1 MKPLRRT
8 LASLRIGV
16 GKTVEVRGL
25 VFAVPISPL
34 GTPFINFRREYPNQ
48 TFTGSSLASKTAWRW
63 WPDLSTSAAAKLRV
77 RRIARVAAGSYLV

>member
-16 GKTVEVRGL
+16 GKTVEVRDL

-34 GTPFINFRREYPNQ
+34 GTPSINFRREYSNQ
-48 TFTGSSLASKTAWRW
+48 TFAGFIASVQDSLALVARLIYICRSKTA
-63 WPDLSTSAAAKLRV
+63 
-77 RRIARVAAGSYLV
+77 G

>member
-1 MKPLRRT
+1 LMKPLRRT

-48 TFTGSSLASKTAWRW
+48 TFAGFIASVQ
-63 WPDLSTSAAAKLRV
+63 WPEKP
-77 RRIARVAAGSYLV
+77 YYC

>member
-16 GKTVEVRGL
+16 GKTVEVRDL

-34 GTPFINFRREYPNQ
+34 GTPFINFRRE
-48 TFTGSSLASKTAWRW
+48 
-63 WPDLSTSAAAKLRV
+63 
-77 RRIARVAAGSYLV
+77 